1 LGANAID
8 RFLRSGVLAAALLA
22 GPAGGRANVVAEN
35 PNHGIGDGETLTYT
49 VRWGIIP
56 SVGRI
61 TISAAAI
68 GSGSDAVL
76 RVTTTTA
83 TTGLARG
90 LFRFDGR
97 GESVYQA
104 SSGQLLSSSEWSSYR
119 DKVVKN
125 SVTFNYATRMA
136 TFTDDI
142 NPKNSRQ
149 IRMPPG
155 DPADLILALIA
166 TRNWVIPPGGFRDAL
181 VIFQDQF
188 FPLTIRPEPE
198 QELVFTSLGIFKA
211 TVLVPRMEKSPPIGM
226 FKRGSTVRVWIADED
241 ARHLPVRF
249 EVGFRFG
256 TGTATLLDYHGPK

>member
-8 RFLRSGVLAAALLA
+8 RFLRSGAFAVALLA
-22 GPAGGRANVVAEN
+22 GPVAGRSEAVPEAPKYGLGN
-35 PNHGIGDGETLTYT
+35 GESLTYT

-61 TISAAAI
+61 TIAAEAI
-68 GSGSDAVL
+68 GQGPDAVL

-83 TTGLARG
+83 TVGLARG

-104 SSGQLLSSSEWSSYR
+104 STGLLLSSSEWSSYR

-125 SVTFNYATRMA
+125 TITFNYDARMA
-136 TFTDDI
+136 TYTDEI

-166 TRNWVIPPGGFRDAL
+166 TRNWVIPPGGSRDAL

-198 QELVFTSLGIFKA
+198 PELVFTSLGIFKA
-211 TVLVPRMEKSPPIGM
+211 TVLVPRMEKTPPIGM
-226 FKRGSTVRVWIADED
+226 FKRGSTVRVWIANQD

-256 TGTATLLDYHGPK
+256 TGTATLLDYSGPK